1 MQVVTVNVTQW
12 QFAAV
17 CEALRLAG
25 ADPQAAVD
33 ARLKI
38 AEILC
43 KTEQELTAS
52 ETRFV
57 VREMCG
63 PRPATWAGH
72 AAAAQAAA
80 DAFRNATCATTG
92 FRCGK

>member
-17 CEALRLAG
+17 CEALQCNE
-25 ADPQAAVD
+25 ADP
-33 ARLKI
+33 
-38 AEILC
+38 
-43 KTEQELTAS
+43 
-52 ETRFV
+52 
-57 VREMCG
+57 
-63 PRPATWAGH
+63 
-72 AAAAQAAA
+72 QAAA